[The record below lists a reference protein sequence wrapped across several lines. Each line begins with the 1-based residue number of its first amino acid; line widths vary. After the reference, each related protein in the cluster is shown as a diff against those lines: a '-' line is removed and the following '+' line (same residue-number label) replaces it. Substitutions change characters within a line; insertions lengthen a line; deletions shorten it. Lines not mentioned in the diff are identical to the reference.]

1 MKMLFLMVTSIV
13 LITGQSVLCE
23 ELTILT
29 ENLPPLNYIENGI
42 LVGPSVEIVKQI
54 QKRVGSQAQIQVYP
68 WAKAYKMALEEKN
81 VILFGT
87 TYMLAEN
94 HFLKA

>member
-13 LITGQSVLCE
+13 LITCQSVLCE